1 VIPVVVAGL
10 LLKSIIESQFRE
22 PWIIGAATIFF
33 GLVLWQAD
41 WTSKRERNLSSI
53 TLKDAIIVGLAQILA
68 LIPGTSR
75 SGITM
80 TAGLWVGLTREASS
94 RFSFLLAI
102 PTVLAS
108 SALITF
114 DLLETTEAV
123 DWNAIALGV
132 VLSAISAYLCIH
144 YFLKFI
150 ERIGMWPFVL
160 YRLALGA
167 FIFYLIA

>member
-1 VIPVVVAGL
+1 
-10 LLKSIIESQFRE
+10 
-22 PWIIGAATIFF
+22 
-33 GLVLWQAD
+33 
-41 WTSKRERNLSSI
+41 
-53 TLKDAIIVGLAQILA
+53 
-68 LIPGTSR
+68 
-75 SGITM
+75 M
-80 TAGLWVGLTREASS
+80 TAGLWVGLTREAAS

-123 DWNAIALGV
+123 DWNAIVLGV

>member
-1 VIPVVVAGL
+1 
-10 LLKSIIESQFRE
+10 
-22 PWIIGAATIFF
+22 
-33 GLVLWQAD
+33 
-41 WTSKRERNLSSI
+41 
-53 TLKDAIIVGLAQILA
+53 
-68 LIPGTSR
+68 
-75 SGITM
+75 
-80 TAGLWVGLTREASS
+80 
-94 RFSFLLAI
+94 
-102 PTVLAS
+102 
-108 SALITF
+108 
-114 DLLETTEAV
+114 V